1 MDANEA
7 TSIVLSKI
15 RGIDPENASKIM
27 GYLLIQDLTEK
38 DLIRLAFGPETL
50 LHSLILKAKNQMG
63 LSSSALPAQ
72 SANAPHHTLAPTIS
86 IPTNPATANAHGL
99 PQSSP
104 RITPRG
110 DYEVGK
116 GPFSGF
122 AGNVVRQ
129 NSSPSLPF
137 ESARSGSY
145 FASLNGSSCSVN
157 TGGASDFMEENS
169 QLGDYFAFL
178 NDSSKSGDVY
188 EMGYNADTHLHRRSY
203 SESDVGFGCGG
214 EEACFGGGYRQ
225 CLYYTRG
232 FCKNGSN
239 CKFLHGDDFE
249 GSANFVG
256 SPSNF
261 DAEEMMR
268 LKVAHQQRLAA
279 ASQFLPGISPT
290 SHGKYMALL
299 MQQHNETQR
308 MGVPGVAMGDE
319 FYKYGRYQVERNEY
333 LAMGLAEK
341 ANSASRQI
349 YLTFPADSTFKDE
362 DVSDYFS
369 NYGPVQDVR
378 IPYQQKRMFG
388 FVTFVYPGTV
398 KLILTK
404 GNPHFICNSRVL
416 VKPYKEKGKIPE
428 KRQQHQQQ
436 LFERGEFSSCSS
448 HSLLDS
454 GEPYDHLGERT
465 TRSRVFHNPQEMVIR
480 RKLEEQANLQQA
492 IELQSRRLM
501 NLQLPDL
508 KDDGIYHHLR
518 SFSVGSPVSPPIH
531 PHTQINHKVVMPS
544 DATNHENAEDCR
556 NGPAATISVIAATG
570 EQQLHYDVNAACAQD
585 IGSGEG
591 KSESSKLTR
600 GDSRGSLENIL
611 PDSPFASPT
620 KFSGDH
626 IPDFSRL
633 ADETDF
639 AESSEIPD
647 NNVSLTMSSGDG
659 PSQ

>member
-50 LHSLILKAKNQMG
+50 LHSLILKAKTQMG
-63 LSSSALPAQ
+63 LSSSALPAP
-72 SANAPHHTLAPTIS
+72 SANPPHHPSLLAAPAIS
-86 IPTNPATANAHGL
+86 IPATHGTASAHGL

-122 AGNVVRQ
+122 AGSVARQ

-137 ESARSGSY
+137 ESARPGSY
-145 FASLNGSSCSVN
+145 FASLNGSSSSGGGVN
-157 TGGASDFMEENS
+157 AGGASDFMEDNN

-178 NDSSKSGDVY
+178 NDSSKSGDAF

-214 EEACFGGGYRQ
+214 EDACFGGGYRP
-225 CLYYTRG
+225 CLYFARG

-249 GSANFVG
+249 GSVNFVG

-268 LKVAHQQRLAA
+268 LKVAHQQGSTMKPRGWGYRGWRWEMN
-279 ASQFLPGISPT
+279 FI
-290 SHGKYMALL
+290 
-299 MQQHNETQR
+299 N
-308 MGVPGVAMGDE
+308 
-319 FYKYGRYQVERNEY
+319 
-333 LAMGLAEK
+333 
-341 ANSASRQI
+341 
-349 YLTFPADSTFKDE
+349 STFKDE

-388 FVTFVYPGTV
+388 FVTFVYPETV

-436 LFERGEFSSCSS
+436 LFERGEFSPCSS

-454 GEPYDHLGERT
+454 GESYDHLA
-465 TRSRVFHNPQEMVIR
+465 RSRVFHNPQEMVIR

-531 PHTQINHKVVMPS
+531 PHTQISHKVVMPS
-544 DATNHENAEDCR
+544 DATNHVNAEDCR
-556 NGPAATISVIAATG
+556 NSPAATISVIAATA
-570 EQQLHYDVNAACAQD
+570 EQQLHHYDVNAACAQD
-585 IGSGEG
+585 VGSGEG
-591 KSESSKLTR
+591 KTESSKLTR
-600 GDSRGSLENIL
+600 SDSQGSLENIL

-620 KFSGDH
+620 KFSSAH
-626 IPDFSRL
+626 LSDFSKL
-633 ADETDF
+633 ADATDF
-639 AESSEIPD
+639 TESSGIPD
-647 NNVSLTMSSGDG
+647 NNLRFFYF
-659 PSQ
+659 PFPKHLIH

>member
-50 LHSLILKAKNQMG
+50 LHSLILKAKTQMG
-63 LSSSALPAQ
+63 LSSNALPAP
-72 SANAPHHTLAPTIS
+72 SPGPSHPALAPSVS
-86 IPTNPATANAHGL
+86 IPTNPPPGAL
-99 PQSSP
+99 PPQSSP

-110 DYEVGK
+110 ADYEVGK
-116 GPFSGF
+116 GPFSAF
-122 AGNVVRQ
+122 AAAAGSVARQ

-137 ESARSGSY
+137 DGARY
-145 FASLNGSSCSVN
+145 FAPLNGGGGGGVSA
-157 TGGASDFMEENS
+157 GGASDFMEDNN

-178 NDSSKSGDVY
+178 NDSSKSGDVF

-203 SESDVGFGCGG
+203 SESDAGFGCGG
-214 EEACFGGGYRQ
+214 EDACFGGGYRP
-225 CLYYTRG
+225 CLYFARG

-249 GSANFVG
+249 GSVNFVG

-261 DAEEMMR
+261 DAEDMMR

-308 MGVPGVAMGDE
+308 MGVPGVAMGDD

-388 FVTFVYPGTV
+388 FVTFVYPETV

-436 LFERGEFSSCSS
+436 LFERGEFSPCSS
-448 HSLLDS
+448 HSLLDT
-454 GEPYDHLGERT
+454 GEPYDHLA
-465 TRSRVFHNPQEMVIR
+465 RSRVFHNPQEMVIR

-518 SFSVGSPVSPPIH
+518 SFSVGSPLSPRIH
-531 PHTQINHKVVMPS
+531 PHTQINHKVVMPP
-544 DATNHENAEDCR
+544 DAPNHENAEDCR
-556 NGPAATISVIAATG
+556 NSTAATISVIAATG
-570 EQQLHYDVNAACAQD
+570 EQQLHHDVNAACGQD
-585 IGSGEG
+585 VVSGEG

-620 KFSGDH
+620 KFSSDH
-626 IPDFSRL
+626 LSDFSKL
-633 ADETDF
+633 ADATDF
-639 AESSEIPD
+639 TASSGIPD
-647 NNVSLTMSSGDG
+647 NNVSLTVSSGDG
-659 PSQ
+659 PSH

>member
-50 LHSLILKAKNQMG
+50 LHSLILKAKTQMG
-63 LSSSALPAQ
+63 LSSNALPAP
-72 SANAPHHTLAPTIS
+72 SPGPSHPALAPPS
-86 IPTNPATANAHGL
+86 PSPPTPGRRLA
-99 PQSSP
+99 SSVLP

-110 DYEVGK
+110 ADYEVGK
-116 GPFSGF
+116 GPFSAF
-122 AGNVVRQ
+122 AAAAGSVARQ

-137 ESARSGSY
+137 DGARY
-145 FASLNGSSCSVN
+145 FAPLNG
-157 TGGASDFMEENS
+157 GGGGGVSAGGGSDFMEDNN

-178 NDSSKSGDVY
+178 NDSSKSGDVF

-203 SESDVGFGCGG
+203 SESDAGFGCGG
-214 EEACFGGGYRQ
+214 EDACFGGGYRP
-225 CLYYTRG
+225 CLYFARG

-249 GSANFVG
+249 GSVNFVG

-261 DAEEMMR
+261 DAEDMMR

-299 MQQHNETQR
+299 MQQHNETQ
-308 MGVPGVAMGDE
+308 
-319 FYKYGRYQVERNEY
+319 
-333 LAMGLAEK
+333 
-341 ANSASRQI
+341 
-349 YLTFPADSTFKDE
+349 
-362 DVSDYFS
+362 S

-388 FVTFVYPGTV
+388 FVTFVYPETV

-436 LFERGEFSSCSS
+436 LFERGEFSPCSS
-448 HSLLDS
+448 HSLLDT
-454 GEPYDHLGERT
+454 GEPYDHLA
-465 TRSRVFHNPQEMVIR
+465 RSRVFHNPQEMVIR

-518 SFSVGSPVSPPIH
+518 SFSVGSPLSPRIH
-531 PHTQINHKVVMPS
+531 PHTQINHKVVMPP
-544 DATNHENAEDCR
+544 DAPNHENAEDCR
-556 NGPAATISVIAATG
+556 NSTAATISVIAASG
-570 EQQLHYDVNAACAQD
+570 EQQLHHDVNAACGQD
-585 IGSGEG
+585 VVSGEG

-620 KFSGDH
+620 KFSSDH
-626 IPDFSRL
+626 LSDFSKL
-633 ADETDF
+633 ADATDF
-639 AESSEIPD
+639 TASSGIPD
-647 NNVSLTMSSGDG
+647 NNVSLTVSSGDG
-659 PSQ
+659 PSH